1 VATTA
6 GALPLAIALIAG
18 SVLPS
23 GSGGTPSES
32 AVKHGTAPVKCES
45 DIEDFN
51 ACHSDY
57 PTGCT
62 KAGKYDADLNLLK
75 NKLIRPTSDS
85 APPLSQ
91 KDYEQLENGLPSDL
105 NKNNRKQ
112 FATQLK
118 KLGEGDI
125 HELIGYL
132 YYAKLSGSESSNCQL
147 TGEENVDYH
156 IGIGFDDQLAA
167 ALRSSNRLTAGQ
179 RKDLT
184 QTSVIV
190 EMTPHYRGF
199 FEPNWT
205 IDEVKANVGK
215 KVKVL
220 GQLVVD
226 TEHMDPSQDC
236 AFSSNPPASC
246 WRASVWELHPVTG
259 FFVCGQSDQDCDDKS
274 ANWKELGR
282 EEQTVASANSNT
294 KPRRRPQ

>member
-1 VATTA
+1 
-6 GALPLAIALIAG
+6 LPLVAALIAA

-23 GSGGTPSES
+23 GSGGGPSS
-32 AVKHGTAPVKCES
+32 QAIKHATAAVKC
-45 DIEDFN
+45 DDNIEDFN
-51 ACHSDY
+51 SCHTDY

-62 KAGKYDADLNLLK
+62 QAGKYDADLNLLK

-85 APPLSQ
+85 APVLNHDGFR
-91 KDYEQLENGLPSDL
+91 KLEGGLPDELGKS
-105 NKNNRKQ
+105 NRKQ
-112 FATQLK
+112 FSKKLK
-118 KLGEGDI
+118 DLGEGDVR
-125 HELIGYL
+125 EVVGFL

-156 IGIGFDDQLAA
+156 IGIGFDEKLAR
-167 ALRSSNRLTAGQ
+167 ALQARKLSASQ

-205 IDEVKANVGK
+205 IDAVKANIGK

-226 TEHMDPSQDC
+226 NEHIDPGQDC
-236 AFSSNPPASC
+236 GFSSDPATSC

-259 FFVCGQSDQDCDDKS
+259 FFVCNAPGNDCDENSSD
-274 ANWKELGR
+274 WVDVGMTQ
-282 EEQTVASANSNT
+282 EETVTATSNK
-294 KPRRRPQ
+294 KPKKNP